1 VCLAKTPSDSNIERY
16 SLVLT
21 VKSGPGFAQMTFWR
35 GTAATLHL
43 SAIPDVSVY
52 GLSRRSAPLPAGVIP
67 ISVDLLNVANV
78 RQQLGAVKNVTHIV
92 FGAYIERQSAAEKS
106 EVNVAILKNL
116 LGSVCAGV

>member
-1 VCLAKTPSDSNIERY
+1 MSTKNVV
-16 SLVLT
+16 LVAGAHG
-21 VKSGPGFAQMTFWR
+21 VSGR
-35 GTAATLHL
+35 AATLHW

-116 LGSVCAGV
+116 LDVVVSPE